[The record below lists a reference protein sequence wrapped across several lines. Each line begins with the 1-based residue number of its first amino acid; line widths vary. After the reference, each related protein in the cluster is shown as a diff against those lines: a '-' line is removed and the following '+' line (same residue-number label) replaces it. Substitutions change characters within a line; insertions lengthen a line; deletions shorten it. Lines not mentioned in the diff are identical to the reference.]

1 MTKSRTNPLNP
12 GEAKLLSSRV
22 YDLSDVSAKAA
33 LYGVVHNLTLRVN
46 VNADLFSEILEDAL
60 KYDFTLKRS

>member
-12 GEAKLLSSRV
+12 GEAKLLNARI
-22 YDLSDVSAKAA
+22 YDLGEVSAKAA
-33 LYGVVHNLTLRVN
+33 LYGIVRNLSLRVN

-60 KYDFTLKRS
+60 KYDIATKRS